1 MKTSQ
6 KIYTGLGCL
15 KKLRN
20 ILSEYDVSKIMI
32 VSGKGSFE
40 KSGAKGSIISILE
53 DYECSFFSDF
63 DPNPKLSDAVKGAH
77 LLKEFNAELIISI
90 GGGSVLDMSK
100 LMKALYT
107 KINSAEDIVKN
118 QIEIHDSKIPIIAI
132 PTTAGSGSESTH
144 FAVVYINNMKFSVAD
159 FSLMPNEV
167 LLDGMLTISGSRYL
181 KACNVLDA
189 ISQSI
194 ESAWAVGATEESQ
207 KLSYSALSKS
217 IDAYKDFVNLDN
229 PEHASQQMI
238 EASNIAGQAINISKT
253 TSAHAWSYG
262 VSSYHDIA
270 HGHAVWTTLPKI
282 FELHNSSSELQMNDP
297 RGQKHL
303 KETMGKLKDILSMS
317 ENDNPLDFFKK
328 LLEDIDIYA
337 DLKDDMNISK
347 SERGRLSKA
356 VNIER
361 MANNPVNFSQEDI
374 DYIFQLN
381 KS

>member
-1 MKTSQ
+1 MKTNQ
-6 KIYTGLGCL
+6 KIHTGLGCL

-40 KSGAKGSIISILE
+40 KSGAKGSIIPILE

-217 IDAYKDFVNLDN
+217 IDAYKDFVNHDN
-229 PEHASQQMI
+229 PEHASQLMI
-238 EASNIAGQAINISKT
+238 EASNIAGKAINISKT

-337 DLKDDMNISK
+337 DLKDDINILK

-361 MANNPVNFSQEDI
+361 MANNPIMFSNDQI
-374 DYIFQLN
+374 KYIFNL
-381 KS
+381 

>member
-40 KSGAKGSIISILE
+40 KSGAKGSIIPILE

-118 QIEIHDSKIPIIAI
+118 QIEIHGSKIPIIAI

-229 PEHASQQMI
+229 PEHASQRMI
-238 EASNIAGQAINISKT
+238 EASNIAGKAINISKT

-347 SERGRLSKA
+347 SERERLSKA

-361 MANNPVNFSQEDI
+361 MANNPIMFSNNQI
-374 DYIFQLN
+374 KYIFNL
-381 KS
+381 